1 MPPGGPPV
9 TLLLRTDHMAI
20 YVLRKFAFFIG
31 AVFVAS
37 IAIFLLIRAAG
48 GNVAAIVL
56 GKDATAAAI
65 EALVKTY
72 GLDRPLPIQ
81 YLDWIGNLLTG
92 DFGRSF
98 RTKEAVADLVTG
110 RLSVSV
116 PLALSGLILGLV
128 IAIPV
133 GTYAARN
140 VGKPSGAV
148 LALISQIGIAVPVFW
163 AGILLSVL
171 FGVRLGWLP
180 TGGWVEWS
188 DNWVGSVRS
197 LVLPVLSLGLIMGAV
212 LIRYVR
218 SAVLDVMNQDF
229 VRTARAVGMTR
240 TQALLQVGLR
250 NAALPIV
257 TVVGLQVAELIG
269 GTVIIEMVF
278 SLPGLSR
285 MILANVAAR
294 EVIVVQSTV
303 MLIIVFVIFVN
314 FVVDLLYGLLDP
326 RVRHAA

>member
-1 MPPGGPPV
+1 
-9 TLLLRTDHMAI
+9 MAF
-20 YVLRKFAFFIG
+20 YVLRKLAFFLA

-56 GKDATAAAI
+56 GKDATAEAI
-65 EALVKTY
+65 EALVRSY
-72 GLDRPLPIQ
+72 GLDRPLIVQ
-81 YLDWIGNLLTG
+81 YFDWIAKLFQG
-92 DFGRSF
+92 DLGRSF
-98 RTKEAVADLVTG
+98 RTKEAVADLVVG

-116 PLALSGLILGLV
+116 PLALSGLLLGIL

-148 LALISQIGIAVPVFW
+148 LALLSQIGIAVPVFW

-180 TGGWVEWS
+180 TGGWVDWS
-188 DNWVGSVRS
+188 QDWVGAVRS
-197 LVLPVLSLGLIMGAV
+197 LVLPVLALGLILAAV

-218 SAVLDVMNQDF
+218 SAVLDVMNQDY

-250 NAALPIV
+250 NASLPIV
-257 TVVGLQVAELIG
+257 TIIGLQIAELIG

-278 SLPGLSR
+278 SLPGLAR

-294 EVIVVQSTV
+294 EVIVVQSSV
-303 MLIIVFVIFVN
+303 MIIIVFVIFVN

-326 RVRHAA
+326 RVRNAA

>member
-1 MPPGGPPV
+1 
-9 TLLLRTDHMAI
+9 MAI
-20 YVLRKFAFFIG
+20 YALRKLAFFLG

-37 IAIFLLIRAAG
+37 LAIFILIRAAG

-56 GKDATAAAI
+56 GKDATADAI
-65 EALVKTY
+65 NALAHAY
-72 GLDRPLPIQ
+72 GLDQPLPVQ
-81 YLDWIGNLLTG
+81 YFNWITNMLQG
-92 DFGRSF
+92 DLGQSF
-98 RTKEAVADLVTG
+98 RTKESVAELVTA

-116 PLALSGLILGLV
+116 PLALSGLLLGLI

-171 FGVRLGWLP
+171 FGVKLGWLP
-180 TGGWVEWS
+180 TGGWIDWRES
-188 DNWVGSVRS
+188 PIGAIRS
-197 LVLPVLSLGLIMGAV
+197 LVLPVLSLGLIMAAV

-240 TQALLQVGLR
+240 TQALLSVGLR

-257 TVVGLQVAELIG
+257 TIVGLQIAELIG

-303 MLIIVFVIFVN
+303 MLIIIFVIFVN
-314 FVVDLLYGLLDP
+314 FVVDLLYGVLDP
-326 RVRHAA
+326 RVRNAA

>member
-1 MPPGGPPV
+1 
-9 TLLLRTDHMAI
+9 MAI
-20 YVLRKFAFFIG
+20 YALRKLAFFLG

-37 IAIFLLIRAAG
+37 LAIFILIRAAG

-56 GKDATAAAI
+56 GKDATAEAI
-65 EALVKTY
+65 NALAHAY
-72 GLDRPLPIQ
+72 GLDQPLPVQ
-81 YLDWIGNLLTG
+81 YFNWIANMLQG
-92 DFGRSF
+92 DLGQSF
-98 RTKEAVADLVTG
+98 RTKESVADLVTA

-116 PLALSGLILGLV
+116 PLALSGLLLGLI

-140 VGKPSGAV
+140 VGKPSGAG
-148 LALISQIGIAVPVFW
+148 LALISQIGIAVPGCW

-171 FGVRLGWLP
+171 FGVKLGWLP
-180 TGGWVEWS
+180 TGGWVDWRES
-188 DNWVGSVRS
+188 PIGAIRS
-197 LVLPVLSLGLIMGAV
+197 LVLPVLSLGLIMAAV

-218 SAVLDVMNQDF
+218 SAVLDVMNQDY

-257 TVVGLQVAELIG
+257 TIVGLQIAELIG
-269 GTVIIEMVF
+269 GTVIPEMVF

-303 MLIIVFVIFVN
+303 MLIIIFVIFVN
-314 FVVDLLYGLLDP
+314 FVVDLLYGVLDP
-326 RVRHAA
+326 RVRNAA

>member
-1 MPPGGPPV
+1 
-9 TLLLRTDHMAI
+9 MAF
-20 YVLRKFAFFIG
+20 YVLRKLAFFLA

-37 IAIFLLIRAAG
+37 VAIFLLIRAAG

-56 GKDATAAAI
+56 GKDATAEAI
-65 EALVKTY
+65 EALVKSY
-72 GLDRPLPIQ
+72 GLDRPLIVQ
-81 YLDWIGNLLTG
+81 YFDWIAKLFQG
-92 DFGRSF
+92 DLGRSF
-98 RTKEAVADLVTG
+98 RTKEAVADLVVG

-116 PLALSGLILGLV
+116 PLALSGLLLGIL

-148 LALISQIGIAVPVFW
+148 LALLSQIGIAVPVFW

-180 TGGWVEWS
+180 TGGWVDWS
-188 DNWVGSVRS
+188 EDWVGAVRS
-197 LVLPVLSLGLIMGAV
+197 LVLPVLALGLILAAV

-218 SAVLDVMNQDF
+218 SAVLDVMNQDY

-250 NAALPIV
+250 NASLPIV
-257 TVVGLQVAELIG
+257 TIIGLQIAELIG

-278 SLPGLSR
+278 SLPGLAR

-294 EVIVVQSTV
+294 EVIVVQSSV
-303 MLIIVFVIFVN
+303 MIIIVFVIFVN

-326 RVRHAA
+326 RVRNAA

>member
-1 MPPGGPPV
+1 
-9 TLLLRTDHMAI
+9 MAI
-20 YVLRKFAFFIG
+20 YVLRKLAFFLG

-37 IAIFLLIRAAG
+37 LAIFLLIRGAG

-56 GKDATAAAI
+56 GKDATADAI
-65 EALVKTY
+65 NALAHTY
-72 GLDRPLPIQ
+72 GLDRPLPVQ
-81 YLDWIGNLLTG
+81 YVDWIIGMLSG
-92 DFGRSF
+92 DLGQSF
-98 RTKEAVADLVTG
+98 RTKEFVADLVTD

-116 PLALSGLILGLV
+116 PLALSGLLLGLA

-140 VGKPSGAV
+140 VGKPSGAA
-148 LALISQIGIAVPVFW
+148 LALLSQIGVAVPVFW

-180 TGGWVEWS
+180 TGGWTDWNVDPVAS
-188 DNWVGSVRS
+188 IRS
-197 LVLPVLSLGLIMGAV
+197 LVLPVLSLGLIMAAV
-212 LIRYVR
+212 LIRYIR
-218 SAVLDVMNQDF
+218 SAVLDVMNQDY

-250 NAALPIV
+250 NALLPIV

-326 RVRHAA
+326 RIRNAA

>member
-1 MPPGGPPV
+1 
-9 TLLLRTDHMAI
+9 MAI
-20 YVLRKFAFFIG
+20 YVLRKLAFFLG

-37 IAIFLLIRAAG
+37 VAIFLLIRAAG
-48 GNVAAIVL
+48 GNVAAILL
-56 GKDATAAAI
+56 GKDATAEAI
-65 EALVKTY
+65 NALSHTY
-72 GLDRPLPIQ
+72 GLDRPLPVQ
-81 YLDWIGNLLTG
+81 YYDWLVKMAQG
-92 DFGRSF
+92 DLGQSF
-98 RTKEAVADLVTG
+98 RTKEMVSELVTE
-110 RLSVSV
+110 RLGVSI
-116 PLALSGLILGLV
+116 PLALSGLLLGIL

-140 VGKPSGAV
+140 VGKLSGAV

-180 TGGWVEWS
+180 TGGWTDWS
-188 DNWVGSVRS
+188 QSWVGAIRS
-197 LVLPVLSLGLIMGAV
+197 LVLPVLSLGLIMAAV

-218 SAVLDVMNQDF
+218 SAVLDVMNQDY

-240 TQALLQVGLR
+240 TQALLNVGLR
-250 NAALPIV
+250 NASLPIV
-257 TVVGLQVAELIG
+257 TIIGLQVAELIG

-303 MLIIVFVIFVN
+303 MLIIVFVIAVN
-314 FVVDLLYGLLDP
+314 FLVDLLYGILDP
-326 RVRHAA
+326 RIRNAT